1 MKGETINTIETVAI
15 ALLVK
20 SMLDEKVN
28 LVEAIE
34 KYQTIRSEVEKAM
47 EEYCGKNGIEP

>member
-1 MKGETINTIETVAI
+1 MKGETINTIETVTI

-20 SMLDEKVN
+20 SLLDENVN

-34 KYQTIRSEVEKAM
+34 KYQTIRSEVEKAT

>member
-1 MKGETINTIETVAI
+1 MKGETINTIETVTI

-20 SMLDEKVN
+20 SLLVENVN